1 RPEARRWHLT
11 ERLGAAAI
19 ADGLQLPKD
28 LVRQQLL
35 DPLLLPGRRPSEP
48 EQTGR
53 GVKPDPSQE
62 AAANH
67 RGSAFQLQAGPGT
80 GKTRTLVKR
89 VVSLVHDGIDPGTI
103 LVLTFSNRA
112 AGELL
117 ERIAAAVP
125 HAAPNI
131 WIGTFHAFGLDLIR
145 RYHDKLGLP
154 ADPPF

>member
-35 DPLLLPGRRPSEP
+35 DALLLPDVPPSEP
-48 EQTGR
+48 EPTGR
-53 GVKPDPSQE
+53 GVKPDPAQE
-62 AAANH
+62 AAASH

-89 VVSLVHDGIDPGTI
+89 VVSLVDEGIDPGTI
-103 LVLTFSNRA
+103 LDRKS
-112 AGELL
+112 G
-117 ERIAAAVP
+117 
-125 HAAPNI
+125 
-131 WIGTFHAFGLDLIR
+131 G
-145 RYHDKLGLP
+145 
-154 ADPPF
+154 